1 MSKLYNTQSDFTT
14 GFKNFFASFHLR
26 KTQLKIIPPILF
38 GMILS
43 ESVSALDIARVL
55 KDEFSLIQYDSV
67 VKRIRRFFNN
77 SLFEPYAFYEEFISY
92 IIDNYKK
99 KHLDK
104 RVHIIFDHMF
114 SHENYTVFMLTLR
127 IGKQGIPVWFQ
138 CFKGISEN
146 KAFELE
152 TIKNA
157 ITKVSDL
164 FKHKDLE
171 LIFLA
176 DRWFN
181 SIDLLKHIDSLGHT
195 YCVRLKKNIHVYPYD
210 PKEGH
215 IIQKYISDLFYYKYK
230 STTYKN
236 ILLSDER
243 YETNIVFSDWANVE
257 EPWIIA
263 TNGDTKRAIKDYSYR
278 FGGVETVFKNQKSNG
293 FRLENI
299 SNARLQAFTTMYA
312 LLCVA
317 ITYLTILG
325 TEFSKNSKCYRNEK
339 IETHKTYIK
348 NGIQCKQRIMS
359 LFNTGLTLFHRA
371 FNSIKYIRIPFRFIL
386 YDI

>member
-43 ESVSALDIARVL
+43 ESVSAPDIARVL

-114 SHENYTVFMLTLR
+114 SHENYTVFMLTMR

-171 LIFLA
+171 LIFFA

-230 STTYKN
+230 STTYEN

-263 TNGDTKRAIKDYSYR
+263 QMEIPKELLKIIVIVLVVLKQYSR
-278 FGGVETVFKNQKSNG
+278 
-293 FRLENI
+293 I
-299 SNARLQAFTTMYA
+299 
-312 LLCVA
+312 
-317 ITYLTILG
+317 
-325 TEFSKNSKCYRNEK
+325 KNS
-339 IETHKTYIK
+339 
-348 NGIQCKQRIMS
+348 MV
-359 LFNTGLTLFHRA
+359 FV
-371 FNSIKYIRIPFRFIL
+371 
-386 YDI
+386 